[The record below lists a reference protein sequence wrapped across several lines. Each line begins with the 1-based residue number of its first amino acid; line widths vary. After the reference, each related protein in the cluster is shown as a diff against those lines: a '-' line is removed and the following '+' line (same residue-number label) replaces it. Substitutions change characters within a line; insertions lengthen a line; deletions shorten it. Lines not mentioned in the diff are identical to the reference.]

1 MGMLGAGPGDVKRPG
16 PAGLVCCIIGDG
28 AMGFHSQEVETA
40 VRHRLPI
47 VWLVLADRQWGM
59 VKMNQSFALRPL
71 KMLVRKRLDPGE
83 NIWSD
88 LGEIRFDDLA
98 RSMGAHGDRVA
109 DPALLPAALD
119 RALAAGGPAVLH
131 IDVNRWPTVG
141 PGAGAFK
148 DMPRTQRTVASGC
161 DPATDPAA
169 ERLPQGMKWT
179 RSASPTPARSATNAD
194 SFLIMRL
201 SARCR

>member
-1 MGMLGAGPGDVKRPG
+1 
-16 PAGLVCCIIGDG
+16 
-28 AMGFHSQEVETA
+28 VETA

-98 RSMGAHGDRVA
+98 RSMGAHGERVSA
-109 DPALLPAALD
+109 PDAIGPALA
-119 RALAAGGPAVLH
+119 RALAVGGPAVLH
-131 IDVNRWPTVG
+131 VDVNPVAHMWA
-141 PGAGAFK
+141 PGLIHFK
-148 DMPRTQRTVASGC
+148 EMHLEPKGR
-161 DPATDPAA
+161 
-169 ERLPQGMKWT
+169 
-179 RSASPTPARSATNAD
+179 
-194 SFLIMRL
+194 
-201 SARCR
+201 